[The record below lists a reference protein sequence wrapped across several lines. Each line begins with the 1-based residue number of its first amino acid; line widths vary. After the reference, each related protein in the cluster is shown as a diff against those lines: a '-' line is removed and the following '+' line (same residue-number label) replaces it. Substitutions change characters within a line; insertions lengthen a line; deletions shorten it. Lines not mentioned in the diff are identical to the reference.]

1 MTSLVRD
8 ENRIAAL
15 GGESTVSRVILPAKI
30 NATSNRLLTETNVL
44 NSSGTVIDPATSDN
58 QTNGTQKTQ
67 ITTALINFVFDSV
80 YLTEPDTVT
89 EVYTYKLS
97 GDTVATITIIYTDAT
112 KETLVSC
119 IRS

>member
-1 MTSLVRD
+1 MSNINDGYNPTADQQQDMDNLSFDRKYKVNAVEILSENEAGTAVVRQKP
-8 ENRIAAL
+8 L
-15 GGESTVSRVILPAKI
+15 
-30 NATSNRLLTETNVL
+30 
-44 NSSGTVIDPATSDN
+44 ATSDN
-58 QTNGTQKTQ
+58 QTNGSQKTQ
-67 ITTALINFVFDSV
+67 ITTSLINFVFDSI
-80 YLTEPDTVT
+80 YLSEPNTVT